1 MRVLST
7 HVGGQSQ
14 PALSQTLGG
23 WMSIFRELLS
33 FLLGSRKV
41 FALYRAGF
49 LGGKKSNPGISAVR
63 RFQLRGE

>member
-23 WMSIFRELLS
+23 WMSFFRELLS
-33 FLLGSRKV
+33 FLLGSRKI
-41 FALYRAGF
+41 FALSRAGF
-49 LGGKKSNPGISAVR
+49 LGGKK
-63 RFQLRGE
+63 E